1 MNTGYFDKGE
11 NQTLDGNIDFS
22 ILRKSVV
29 AVNSQFLVN
38 LVSFIKLT
46 RSAVNVSELQHP
58 NHLFGN
64 LKHFLNHV
72 SEFFFTTKL
81 KQIHKTPNSLVST
94 TNLCGNLESDLKSVI
109 VKFFNSHSSGIL
121 SK

>member
-11 NQTLDGNIDFS
+11 NQTVDGNIDFLS
-22 ILRKSVV
+22 ILTKSVA

-64 LKHFLNHV
+64 FDCFLNHV
-72 SEFFFTTKL
+72 SEFFL
-81 KQIHKTPNSLVST
+81 QQN
-94 TNLCGNLESDLKSVI
+94 
-109 VKFFNSHSSGIL
+109 
-121 SK
+121 